1 MAEYFIIYLYNYI
14 QEGRKMEELRE
25 ISRKLNET
33 VVKLKEDKNIEKAVI
48 KLHEVRDKLKSIV
61 K

>member
-1 MAEYFIIYLYNYI
+1 MAEYFIICLYNYI